1 MKKYEKANR
10 RTYAAALICT
20 FLSSVFAVALQFFKG
35 AVLDYALAGQ
45 LGQTIRYAFLLILFI
60 GLEVG
65 GYYLSMR
72 FSDRYVA
79 ACFSALRCDI
89 FDSILGRDFVDYKT
103 CPQGEYLAG
112 FTAKAETIRDRRFR
126 MKPYLWEILFK
137 IILVSAAL
145 FRLDWRVAIITIVLL
160 STPLYVPKLIED
172 RLQSAQTAYLKSM
185 EDNLTKVT
193 DWLAGFEIIKN
204 FSVEEKIR
212 SRFRQSN
219 DNAMDKL
226 RADQHLGAVS
236 QLITTLM
243 SYLSY
248 YIVLV
253 VSGWLVLRGV
263 FSAGDFFIAIGMI
276 DQLSWPLISLANI
289 IRQLIAVEPQCAQME
304 RFLAEGQGR
313 GQGGAVTQL
322 RSQIRFRNVC
332 FGYDE
337 RRRILD
343 GFDLTIGKGSRCLL
357 KGASG
362 SGKTTAV
369 NLLLRYH
376 DVTAGTIEI
385 DGVPIERFADTYGLI
400 TVVRQEATLF
410 RDSLRSNLTMYR
422 DMPDER
428 LSEVLRGVGL
438 ERLANREALDELVAE
453 GGANFSGGE
462 KKRLCLAR
470 ALLRDTDVLI
480 LDEPL
485 ANLDNATAERIE
497 ELLLSIRDRTL
508 IVVSHQFTPSKL
520 CRFDQVVEM

>member
-1 MKKYEKANR
+1 M
-10 RTYAAALICT
+10 
-20 FLSSVFAVALQFFKG
+20 
-35 AVLDYALAGQ
+35 
-45 LGQTIRYAFLLILFI
+45 
-60 GLEVG
+60 
-65 GYYLSMR
+65 
-72 FSDRYVA
+72 
-79 ACFSALRCDI
+79 
-89 FDSILGRDFVDYKT
+89 
-103 CPQGEYLAG
+103 
-112 FTAKAETIRDRRFR
+112 
-126 MKPYLWEILFK
+126 
-137 IILVSAAL
+137 
-145 FRLDWRVAIITIVLL
+145 
-160 STPLYVPKLIED
+160 
-172 RLQSAQTAYLKSM
+172 
-185 EDNLTKVT
+185 
-193 DWLAGFEIIKN
+193 
-204 FSVEEKIR
+204 
-212 SRFRQSN
+212 
-219 DNAMDKL
+219 
-226 RADQHLGAVS
+226 
-236 QLITTLM
+236 
-243 SYLSY
+243 
-248 YIVLV
+248 
-253 VSGWLVLRGV
+253 
-263 FSAGDFFIAIGMI
+263 
-276 DQLSWPLISLANI
+276 
-289 IRQLIAVEPQCAQME
+289 
-304 RFLAEGQGR
+304 
-313 GQGGAVTQL
+313 TQL

>member
-172 RLQSAQTAYLKSM
+172 RLQSAQTAYLKAM

-204 FSVEEKIR
+204 FSVE
-212 SRFRQSN
+212 
-219 DNAMDKL
+219 
-226 RADQHLGAVS
+226 
-236 QLITTLM
+236 
-243 SYLSY
+243 
-248 YIVLV
+248 
-253 VSGWLVLRGV
+253 
-263 FSAGDFFIAIGMI
+263 
-276 DQLSWPLISLANI
+276 
-289 IRQLIAVEPQCAQME
+289 
-304 RFLAEGQGR
+304 
-313 GQGGAVTQL
+313 
-322 RSQIRFRNVC
+322 
-332 FGYDE
+332 
-337 RRRILD
+337 
-343 GFDLTIGKGSRCLL
+343 
-357 KGASG
+357 
-362 SGKTTAV
+362 
-369 NLLLRYH
+369 
-376 DVTAGTIEI
+376 
-385 DGVPIERFADTYGLI
+385 
-400 TVVRQEATLF
+400 
-410 RDSLRSNLTMYR
+410 
-422 DMPDER
+422 
-428 LSEVLRGVGL
+428 
-438 ERLANREALDELVAE
+438 
-453 GGANFSGGE
+453 
-462 KKRLCLAR
+462 
-470 ALLRDTDVLI
+470 
-480 LDEPL
+480 
-485 ANLDNATAERIE
+485 
-497 ELLLSIRDRTL
+497 
-508 IVVSHQFTPSKL
+508 
-520 CRFDQVVEM
+520 